1 MKNKISYKE
10 SLLFILSTL
19 KPFPKTICLMLWV
32 ALFWS
37 IDLSLRPY
45 ILKTIINK
53 TIEIDQSQIFE
64 QLLYPT
70 LYYLALTF
78 IMFNSA
84 RLNTYFVDIQLNPS
98 LRKNIA
104 MKVIQKILNRNY
116 NFYQNTFSGGLA
128 AKINDLTFHVPDC
141 LQIIFDRFLSYFFA
155 LIIAFFFLWEVH
167 YLFAV
172 IMGVWSSLFIL
183 FVLLSANKLIYLSSQ
198 LAKKTS
204 TVTGKLIDTLTNIQ
218 SVFLF
223 GQKTYEKKLLENS
236 YELSA
241 QSEKQLHYA
250 HFLIWIIYDYS
261 FFVNVLMG

>member
-128 AKINDLTFHVPDC
+128 AKINDLTFHV
-141 LQIIFDRFLSYFFA
+141 
-155 LIIAFFFLWEVH
+155 H
-167 YLFAV
+167 
-172 IMGVWSSLFIL
+172 
-183 FVLLSANKLIYLSSQ
+183 
-198 LAKKTS
+198 
-204 TVTGKLIDTLTNIQ
+204 
-218 SVFLF
+218 
-223 GQKTYEKKLLENS
+223 
-236 YELSA
+236 
-241 QSEKQLHYA
+241 
-250 HFLIWIIYDYS
+250 
-261 FFVNVLMG
+261 